1 MKRHSPAA
9 ARNSGPIADVLAR
22 ELPATGTVLEI
33 ASGSGEHAVFFARKF
48 PQLQWQPSDPD
59 IEALAS
65 VEAWREES
73 GLPNL
78 TGPISL
84 DASRAEWPV
93 LRANAVLCINMVH
106 ISPWEATRGLFT
118 GAARL
123 LDRGAPLVLYG
134 PYREDDVALAPSNEA
149 FDRDLKRRD
158 PRWGLR
164 RISDMDELGT
174 QHGFTRTARYEMPA
188 NNLTLVY
195 RRG

>member
-9 ARNSGPIADVLAR
+9 AHNSGPIADVLAR